1 MSKYSSLEALAES
14 SSLVEQS
21 YACDL
26 MASAL
31 KEAAELGRFCIIY
44 FSQDDY
50 DIVDLTNATAY
61 EYNPATDILI
71 NPPNYD

>member
-1 MSKYSSLEALAES
+1 MSKYTSLEALAES

-26 MASAL
+26 LASAL

-44 FSQDDY
+44 FLSQDEY
-50 DIVDLTNATAY
+50 QIVDLTGKIAY
-61 EYNPATDILI
+61 EYDPATDILVY
-71 NPPNYD
+71 PPH